1 MRKKS
6 LNISKWSTVNASL
19 KRKRKINDLQI
30 TTQKTKDRA
39 TRTPQITGC
48 ELGYFAMIA
57 DPSPLLLIFAGHFGF
72 LHE

>member
-19 KRKRKINDLQI
+19 KRKRKINDLQT

-39 TRTPQITGC
+39 TRTPLITGC

-57 DPSPLLLIFAGHFGF
+57 DPAPLLLIFAGHFGF